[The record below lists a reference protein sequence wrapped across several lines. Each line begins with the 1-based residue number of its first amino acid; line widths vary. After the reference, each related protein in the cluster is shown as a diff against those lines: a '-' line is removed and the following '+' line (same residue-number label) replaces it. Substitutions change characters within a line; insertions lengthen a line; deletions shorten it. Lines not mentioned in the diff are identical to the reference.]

1 MGLIKLIGNIAST
14 VGGSISSQ
22 FADQYLEFFTTDA
35 LGQDVL
41 CRKGAN
47 KITKGNNKG
56 NTDVISNGSKIVV
69 PPNHA
74 LILVNNGQVVDYVA
88 DGEGGMYSFD
98 SSTAP
103 SCLANE
109 HFFQNLKASVVDT
122 WNRMRAGG
130 EIMQEQLVYYVNMQE
145 IRDQKFGTSSPVP
158 YPDPVYRNIY
168 IKLNG
173 SFTFKIADPITFWR
187 NVCSN
192 ISGEYRTIDLMGTP
206 KDPKQPRLE
215 FLDLMTEALNLCG
228 TVDKIEFAQLPG
240 NKTKLRENMQTV
252 LDEKWLK
259 GRGMVV
265 EEVALGIPQPDE
277 KSRERIE
284 TYDNAAVFAKNPNA
298 VATQAILGQT
308 DAMKTAAGNANGA
321 VNGFMGMGMVGG
333 MGGMGAMSNGA
344 FNMLQNNGQQ
354 GGGAM
359 GGAVVGGGTPPT
371 APQGGWTCECGAVNQ
386 GKFCGTC
393 GKPQPAPAG
402 TWTCECGASNTGKFC
417 SNCGKPQPVVNS
429 GEWTCECGA
438 KNTGKF
444 CSNCGKPQA

>member
-1 MGLIKLIGNIAST
+1 MGLISLVTNIAST

-41 CRKGAN
+41 CRKGCN

-56 NTDVISNGSKIVV
+56 TSNVISNGSKIVV

-74 LILVNNGQVVDYVA
+74 LILVNNGEVVDYVA
-88 DGEGGMYSFD
+88 DGKGGMYAFD

-103 SCLANE
+103 SCLADE
-109 HFFQNLKASVVDT
+109 HFFTNLKASVVDT

-130 EIMQEQLVYYVNMQE
+130 EVMQEQLVYYVNMQE
-145 IRDQKFGTSSPVP
+145 IRDQKFGTASPVP

-187 NVCSN
+187 NVCSS
-192 ISGEYRTIDLMGTP
+192 ISGEYRTVDLMGTP

-284 TYDNAAVFAKNPNA
+284 KYDNAAVFANNPNA

-308 DAMKTAAGNANGA
+308 EAMNTAAANANGA
-321 VNGFMGMGMVGG
+321 VNGLMGMGMVGG
-333 MGGMGAMSNGA
+333 MGQMGGGMNSA
-344 FNMLQNNGQQ
+344 FQFLGQQ
-354 GGGAM
+354 QQAQPAPAPAPAAAPAPAPAGWTCSC
-359 GGAVVGGGTPPT
+359 GTTNTGKFCSNCGSAQP
-371 APQGGWTCECGAVNQ
+371 APAAAWTCECGTQNT
-386 GKFCGTC
+386 GKFCSNC
-393 GKPQPAPAG
+393 GKPAPAG
-402 TWTCECGASNTGKFC
+402 PWTCECGTQNTGKFC
-417 SNCGKPQPVVNS
+417 SNCGKPQP
-429 GEWTCECGA
+429 
-438 KNTGKF
+438 
-444 CSNCGKPQA
+444 